1 MQMKY
6 STMFVVVPL
15 KEQRSFICFLNSCL
29 SYKTEECIFRSR
41 NATTDLQRQI
51 VWAEIS

>member
-29 SYKTEECIFRSR
+29 SYKTEEFRSR

-51 VWAEIS
+51 VRAEIS